1 MENPLIEIRDL
12 RFAYPDGT
20 RALQGVTLEVGRGET
35 IGLIGSNGAGKSTL
49 LLHLNGILRG
59 EGRVRILGME
69 ATEKNLPELRRRVG
83 MVFQD
88 PENQL
93 FMPTVYDDVGFGP
106 LHLGRPK
113 GEVDDAVRRALAA
126 VDMLAFIERTPHHLS
141 IGEKKRIAIATVLS
155 MDPEILVLDEPSSN
169 LDPRHR
175 RELMTLLERLS
186 ITKIIA
192 SHDLDFI
199 SRTCS
204 RVALLDAGV
213 ILASGGTAAI
223 LGDRA
228 LMGRFGMLDPPAT
241 T

>member
-1 MENPLIEIRDL
+1 MEKSVVEIKDL

-20 RALQGVTLEVGRGET
+20 RALNGVTLEVGKGEAL
-35 IGLIGSNGAGKSTL
+35 GLIGSNGAGKSTL

-59 EGRVRILGME
+59 EGQVRILGME
-69 ATEKNLPELRRRVG
+69 VTEKNAPQLRSLVG
-83 MVFQD
+83 IVFQD

-106 LHLGRPK
+106 LHLGRGK
-113 GEVDDAVRRALAA
+113 AEVDDSVHRALEA
-126 VDMLAFIERTPHHLS
+126 VDMLGFIQRTPHHLS

-175 RELMTLLERLS
+175 RELMELLGRLPM
-186 ITKIIA
+186 TKIIA

-199 SRTCS
+199 SRTCT
-204 RVALLDAGV
+204 RVALLDAGSV
-213 ILASGGTAAI
+213 MAAGGVTEI
-223 LGDRA
+223 LGDRT
-228 LMGRFGMLDPPAT
+228 LMERFGMLEPAGT
-241 T
+241 A

>member
-1 MENPLIEIRDL
+1 MGASVVEIKDL
-12 RFAYPDGT
+12 RFADPDGT
-20 RALQGVTLEVGRGET
+20 RALNGVTLEVGKGEAL
-35 IGLIGSNGAGKSTL
+35 GLIGSNGAGKSTL

-59 EGRVRILGME
+59 AGRVRILDVE
-69 ATEKNLPELRRRVG
+69 VTEKTAPQLRSRVG

-113 GEVDDAVRRALAA
+113 DEVDGSVRRALAA
-126 VDMLAFIERTPHHLS
+126 VDMLGFIERTPHHLS

-175 RELMTLLERLS
+175 RELMVLLGRLPM
-186 ITKIIA
+186 TKIIA

-204 RVALLDAGV
+204 RVALLDAGA
-213 ILASGGTAAI
+213 IMAEGGTEAI
-223 LGDRA
+223 LGDSA
-228 LMGRFGMLDPPAT
+228 LMGRFGMLDPPGMT
-241 T
+241 

>member
-1 MENPLIEIRDL
+1 MGKSAVEIKDL

-20 RALQGVTLEVGRGET
+20 RALNGVTLEVGKGDAL
-35 IGLIGSNGAGKSTL
+35 GLIGSNGAGKSTL

-59 EGRVRILGME
+59 EGLVRILGVE
-69 ATEKNLPELRRRVG
+69 ITEKNAPQLRSLVG

-106 LHLGRPK
+106 LHLGRGK
-113 GEVDDAVRRALAA
+113 AEVDDSVRRALEA
-126 VDMLAFIERTPHHLS
+126 VDMLDFIQRTPHHLS

-175 RELMTLLERLS
+175 RELMELLGKLPM
-186 ITKIIA
+186 TKIIA

-199 SRTCS
+199 SRTCTC
-204 RVALLDAGV
+204 VALLDAGSV
-213 ILASGGTAAI
+213 VVAGGVTEI
-223 LGDRA
+223 LGDRS
-228 LMGRFGMLDPPAT
+228 LMERFGMLEPGGT
-241 T
+241 M

>member
-1 MENPLIEIRDL
+1 MGKSVVEIRDL

-20 RALQGVTLEVGRGET
+20 RALNGVTLEVGKGEAL
-35 IGLIGSNGAGKSTL
+35 GLIGSNGAGKSTL

-59 EGRVRILGME
+59 EGQVRILGME
-69 ATEKNLPELRRRVG
+69 VTEKNAPQLRSRVG

-106 LHLGRPK
+106 LHLGRGK
-113 GEVDDAVRRALAA
+113 TEVDDSVRRALEA
-126 VDMLAFIERTPHHLS
+126 VDMLGFIQRTPHHLS

-175 RELMTLLERLS
+175 RDLMALLGRLPM
-186 ITKIIA
+186 TQIIA

-199 SRTCS
+199 SRTCT
-204 RVALLDAGV
+204 RVALLDTGSVVVAGGV
-213 ILASGGTAAI
+213 TEI
-223 LGDRA
+223 LGDRT
-228 LMGRFGMLDPPAT
+228 LMGRFGMLEPGASA
-241 T
+241 